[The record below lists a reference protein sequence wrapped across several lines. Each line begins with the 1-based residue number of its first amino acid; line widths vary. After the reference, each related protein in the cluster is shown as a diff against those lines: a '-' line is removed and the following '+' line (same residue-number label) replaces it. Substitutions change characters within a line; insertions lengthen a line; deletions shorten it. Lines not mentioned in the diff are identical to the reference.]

1 MIISTIYFFIIFYS
15 KFAIKSPAELVYTK
29 DNGEKALRYHYKQ
42 GVVYVRI
49 NKEQWSWI
57 FYDWANS
64 AYGII
69 VTTAVLPVY
78 FKSIAQTQHV
88 SAAGSTA
95 IWGYANSFSTLLVSL
110 LAPFLG
116 ALADYPNFKKKM
128 LNIFCWLGIIM
139 TFGLA
144 AVPTQQWQ
152 LLLVVYIFS
161 AIGYSA
167 SNLYYDSFLI
177 DVADDQ
183 EMNRIST
190 HGYAYGYLGGVIAFL
205 FFLIL
210 QLTNGFG
217 RLDGAGIARWSFVI
231 AAVWWII
238 FYLPLQKNVQQR
250 YFVTDNAAPL
260 KDSFKRVIQTVRH
273 IKQYKQVAWFLV
285 AYFFYIDGVD
295 TIFTMATA
303 IGMDIGVQTNE
314 LMIVMLVV
322 QLVAFPF
329 SILFGWL
336 ADKTSTRKG
345 ILLGIVVYFI
355 ICLYALN
362 LKTSFD
368 FWVLALLVG
377 TSQGGL
383 QALSR
388 SYFGKIIPKESG
400 SEFYGFL
407 NILGKFSAVM
417 GPFIVAIV
425 TQLTGKSTIGAASIS
440 LLFLIGLIIF
450 IRLPKITTEKVLDIN

>member
-1 MIISTIYFFIIFYS
+1 M
-15 KFAIKSPAELVYTK
+15 
-29 DNGEKALRYHYKQ
+29 
-42 GVVYVRI
+42 
-49 NKEQWSWI
+49 
-57 FYDWANS
+57 
-64 AYGII
+64 
-69 VTTAVLPVY
+69 TTAVLPVY

-116 ALADYPNFKKKM
+116 AMADYPNFKKKM
-128 LNIFCWLGIIM
+128 LNIFCWLGIVM

-144 AVPTQQWQ
+144 LVPADQWQ
-152 LLLVVYIFS
+152 WLLIVYVFS

-177 DVADDQ
+177 DVADDKD
-183 EMNRIST
+183 MNMIST
-190 HGYAYGYLGGVIAFL
+190 HGYAYGYLGGVIAFI

-210 QLTNGFG
+210 QLTSGFG
-217 RLDGAGIARWSFVI
+217 KLDGTGIARWSFVI

-238 FYLPLQKNVQQR
+238 FYIPLQKNVHQK
-250 YFVTDNAAPL
+250 FSVASNSAPL
-260 KDSFKRVIQTVRH
+260 VDSFKRVIQTLHH
-273 IKQYKQVAWFLV
+273 IKQYKKVAWFLV

-303 IGMDIGVQTNE
+303 IGMDIGIKTNE

-329 SILFGWL
+329 SIFFGWL

-345 ILLGIVVYFI
+345 ILLGISVYFI

-362 LKTSFD
+362 LKTSRD
-368 FWVLALLVG
+368 FWILALLVG

-388 SYFGKIIPKESG
+388 SYFGKIIPKDSG
-400 SEFYGFL
+400 SEFYGFY

-425 TQLTGKSTIGAASIS
+425 TQITGQSTIGAASIS
-440 LLFLIGLIIF
+440 VLFLIGLIVFAI
-450 IRLPKITTEKVLDIN
+450 LPRITAKE

>member
-1 MIISTIYFFIIFYS
+1 M
-15 KFAIKSPAELVYTK
+15 
-29 DNGEKALRYHYKQ
+29 
-42 GVVYVRI
+42 RI

-88 SAAGSTA
+88 SAASSTA

-110 LAPFLG
+110 LAPILG
-116 ALADYPNFKKKM
+116 ALADYPHFKKKM

-139 TFGLA
+139 TFALA
-144 AVPTQQWQ
+144 IVPANQWQ
-152 LLLVVYIFS
+152 LLLVIYIFS

-177 DVADDQ
+177 DVANDK

-190 HGYAYGYLGGVIAFL
+190 HGYAYGYLGGVIAFM
-205 FFLIL
+205 FFLVL

-217 RLDGAGIARWSFVI
+217 KLDGTGIARWSFVI

-238 FYLPLQKNVQQR
+238 FYLPLQKNVHQK
-250 YFVTDNAAPL
+250 FSVASNSAPL
-260 KDSFKRVIQTVRH
+260 TDSFKRVFQTLHH
-273 IKQYKQVAWFLV
+273 IKQYKRVAWFLV

-303 IGMDIGVQTNE
+303 IGMDIGVKTNE

-329 SILFGWL
+329 SIFFGWL

-345 ILLGIVVYFI
+345 ILLGISVYFI

-362 LKTSFD
+362 LKTSRD
-368 FWVLALLVG
+368 FWILALLVG

-388 SYFGKIIPKESG
+388 SYFGKLIPKESG
-400 SEFYGFL
+400 SEFYGFY

-425 TQLTGKSTIGAASIS
+425 TQMTGQSTIGAASIS
-440 LLFLIGLIIF
+440 VLFLVGLVVFAI
-450 IRLPKITTEKVLDIN
+450 LPKITAKTEKNT